1 MTAQLVKTYTGAT
14 YVVVNGYAT
23 RAAGPTVHGVADGK
37 AIHGKVRSN
46 HFDRLAEGSRMYI
59 GKGENAVL
67 TSIITSVTELEV

>member
-23 RAAGPTVHGVADGK
+23 RAAGPEVHGVADGK
-37 AIHGKVRSN
+37 AIHGKVRVN
-46 HFDRLAEGSRMYI
+46 AWEKVAEGSRMFI
-59 GKGENAVL
+59 GKGENSVL